1 MVWSARA
8 AKRQE
13 WSERLQRFADDDLTV
28 VDFCSREQ
36 VSVASFYQWRRK
48 LGAPVDPQAATRRIK
63 ASPRLDASSFVP
75 LQITTAS
82 TLIRMRLPNGVE
94 LWLPAGDALSLT
106 TAIEAAAAI
115 TGMVG
120 EEAAC

>member
-1 MVWSARA
+1 
-8 AKRQE
+8 
-13 WSERLQRFADDDLTV
+13 
-28 VDFCSREQ
+28 
-36 VSVASFYQWRRK
+36 
-48 LGAPVDPQAATRRIK
+48 
-63 ASPRLDASSFVP
+63 
-75 LQITTAS
+75 
-82 TLIRMRLPNGVE
+82 MRLPNGVE